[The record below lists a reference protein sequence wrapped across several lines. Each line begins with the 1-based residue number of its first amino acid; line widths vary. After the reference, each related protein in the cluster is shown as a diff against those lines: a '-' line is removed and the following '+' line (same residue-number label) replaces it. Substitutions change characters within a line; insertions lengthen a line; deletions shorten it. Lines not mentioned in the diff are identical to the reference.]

1 MEPTVRGNTLLEPR
15 VLSWKV
21 GREILTP
28 TRRAALLG
36 EGGPSGGVLG
46 STGIVETVWWYTPVI
61 LALGAGG
68 EGKGI
73 ATCLRSS
80 WATQQDSQKLK
91 KYKLERWISG

>member
-1 MEPTVRGNTLLEPR
+1 MEPAVRGNTLLEPR

-21 GREILTP
+21 SREILTP
-28 TRRAALLG
+28 TRIAALLE
-36 EGGPSGGVLG
+36 EGGTDL
-46 STGIVETVWWYTPVI
+46 VETVWWYTPVI

-80 WATQQDSQKLK
+80 WATRQDSQKLK